1 MAAAKDLKLDED
13 GDLYIDPTTGDLKVD
28 FSDKQHIKDIINSN
42 AGWWKQF
49 PLVGVGIQYYLNGPA
64 SAQQLEKNIKIQLQA
79 DGYSVDRTRV
89 LFDAN
94 GNYIIEPNAV
104 RL

>member
-13 GDLYIDPTTGDLKVD
+13 GDLYIDPATGDLKID

-42 AGWWKQF
+42 IGWYKQF
-49 PLVGVGIQYYLNGPA
+49 PLVGVGIQYYLNSSGLQ
-64 SAQQLEKNIKIQLQA
+64 QQLEREIRLQLTA
-79 DGYSVDRTRV
+79 DGYSVERPKITNNPDGT
-89 LFDAN
+89 FT
-94 GNYIIEPNAV
+94 IEPNAV